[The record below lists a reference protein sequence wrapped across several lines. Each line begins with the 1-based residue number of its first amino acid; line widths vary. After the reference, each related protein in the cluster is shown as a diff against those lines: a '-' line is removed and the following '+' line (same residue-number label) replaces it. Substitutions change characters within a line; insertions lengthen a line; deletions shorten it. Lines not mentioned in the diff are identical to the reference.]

1 MSVGMFNI
9 VSVMK
14 KQIKKTIEHYD
25 KNRYFH
31 SSDFDWIMKKN
42 IELINNKTDE
52 TKRKNN
58 RTR

>member
-1 MSVGMFNI
+1 MSVGMFNLD
-9 VSVMK
+9 SNMK

-42 IELINNKTDE
+42 TELINNKT
-52 TKRKNN
+52 KKK
-58 RTR
+58 